1 MCGLESFCGHEN
13 DEPTT
18 RDHPVWTPTY
28 VLVKAGSIQGNK
40 QPVTVIYTPAS
51 NILKR
56 GDYATG
62 SGAGKASAEARPQTY
77 FSRLTIALTRSS
89 IRKRLTKRG
98 QLVKAGSIQG
108 NKQPVTVIYTPASNI
123 LKRGDYATWNRF
135 PRHALRHANIDVRT

>member
-18 RDHPVWTPTY
+18 RD
-28 VLVKAGSIQGNK
+28 K

-62 SGAGKASAEARPQTY
+62 SVS
-77 FSRLTIALTRSS
+77 FHNDRLVQ
-89 IRKRLTKRG
+89 RL
-98 QLVKAGSIQG
+98 
-108 NKQPVTVIYTPASNI
+108 
-123 LKRGDYATWNRF
+123 WNRF